1 MLDLGLSKMALI
13 GVVALVVLGP
23 ERLPRVARTAGALF
37 GRAQRYINDVKAEVS
52 REIELDALRTMKTD
66 FEQAARNVENTIHD
80 NLREHER
87 DLNAAWNTAETPGG
101 SAAAA
106 APDGVDGGFANVGGA
121 VLDAT
126 LARMNP
132 FGRIAMCGMI
142 AAYDGAPAPLANPAL
157 ILRERLLVQG
167 FIVSEHFDVWPEALA
182 QLASLVANRQ
192 LHYRETIAQGLE
204 RAPDALLGLLKGR
217 NFGKQLVALV

>member
-87 DLNAAWNTAETPGG
+87 DLNAAWNSAVSPGG
-101 SAAAA
+101 LAAADAPDGPSAASGEPSWRTIAA
-106 APDGVDGGFANVGGA
+106 APAKRRNWRVKKAVTPVWYKRATMRRTQVQSGA
-121 VLDAT
+121 
-126 LARMNP
+126 ARVARHRP
-132 FGRIAMCGMI
+132 
-142 AAYDGAPAPLANPAL
+142 
-157 ILRERLLVQG
+157 
-167 FIVSEHFDVWPEALA
+167 
-182 QLASLVANRQ
+182 ASLRRPARF
-192 LHYRETIAQGLE
+192 L
-204 RAPDALLGLLKGR
+204 
-217 NFGKQLVALV
+217 